1 MALDELHAASKCVKP
16 EAAGQP
22 GLGKRNQFGTVGD
35 RFFDQLDGLRH
46 PRIETD
52 ELATLQLPRVMAQDG
67 CVALLSPVD
76 FALCDSTRPN
86 ELRLHALFQHYVF
99 RLADPTLRTAMR
111 DTQSVTASTVC
122 GQHGQHGQRGQHY
135 SAVARVAQ
143 HPAPRV
149 DG

>member
-1 MALDELHAASKCVKP
+1 MALDELHAPSKCVKPDKP

-52 ELATLQLPRVMAQDG
+52 ELATLQPPRVMAQDG
-67 CVALLSPVD
+67 CVALLSPAE

-86 ELRLHALFQHYVF
+86 ELRLHALFQYYVF

-122 GQHGQHGQRGQHY
+122 GQHGQRGQHF

-143 HPAPRV
+143 HPAARV